1 MGVVHNERHVMAMGD
16 ARKLLDVE
24 HGAPGI
30 ADGLAE
36 ERLGVGPE
44 GFLYGLLR
52 VVGVDECAVYAQLLE
67 RYAEEVE
74 CASVDLVARHDMVAC
89 LADVEHGIEVG
100 GLSAAGQ
107 HGPHAPFELRNLLGH
122 HVVGGVLQS
131 GVEIAF
137 LLEVEEHGHLLRVII
152 FECSALDDGRFD
164 GFAILSLVAS
174 VHTEGSRA

>member
-1 MGVVHNERHVMAMGD
+1 MPSE
-16 ARKLLDVE
+16 E
-24 HGAPGI
+24 H
-30 ADGLAE
+30 
-36 ERLGVGPE
+36 LGVGSE
-44 GFLYGLLR
+44 RLLYGLLR

-67 RYAEEVE
+67 RYAEKVE

-89 LADVEHGIEVG
+89 LADVEHGVEVG

-122 HVVGGVLQS
+122 HIVGGVLQAR
-131 GVEIAF
+131 VEIAF
-137 LLEVEEHGHLLRVII
+137 LLEVEEHGHLLRVVI
-152 FECSALDDGRFD
+152 FERGALDDGWLD